1 MEYTLQRALDRASYF
16 SAVLLL
22 DEADVF
28 LEQRNS
34 HDLTRNALVSTFLR
48 LIEYYKG
55 VMFLTTNRLKS
66 FDVAVNSRV
75 HIQLKMNEL
84 TTESR
89 EAVWRNLGK
98 LNNVEL
104 DYAVLAQN
112 KLNGRQIK
120 NAFRSGMILAKD
132 KGVKLSTEHIEIVF
146 KAMFSTDSDD

>member
-1 MEYTLQRALDRASYF
+1 MEHKLQRALDRASYL

-34 HDLTRNALVSTFLR
+34 LDLTRNALVSTFLR
-48 LIEYYKG
+48 LLEYYKG

-66 FDVAVNSRV
+66 FDAAVNSRI
-75 HIQLKMNEL
+75 HIQLQMKEL
-84 TTESR
+84 TAESR

-104 DYAVLAQN
+104 DYTLLAQK

-120 NAFRSGMILAKD
+120 NAFRSGVILARD
-132 KGVKLSTEHIEIVF
+132 RGVKLSTGHVETVF
-146 KAMFSTDSDD
+146 TAMFSEENV